1 LEVKRVK
8 KQVYTFFVGIILL
21 VLIIGVNP
29 GADVRGNAD
38 QMAALVTIPPQAF
51 LVKEIAGD
59 RFGVNALVSEDGSPH
74 SASMTPQ
81 KMKTVREA
89 DIYFR
94 VGTPIGFEVNNLKVF
109 RQENADM
116 PIKNTSK
123 GIVLKSLDE
132 HYGKPDYGNS
142 SDPGDKAIDN
152 HIWLSPANLKQM
164 ARNVYDGLKETD
176 PSGKDFYEKNL
187 NGLLEKISG
196 IQTKAEKLL
205 KDFEGRSFLAYHP
218 AWGYLGDEFK
228 IKQVTIQEG
237 GDKPGPQKIQEI
249 AKFAQEH
256 GIETIIASAQ
266 FSPSTAKMVADSFGG
281 RVASINPMEKE
292 ILEEIVELAKE
303 IALGYSNS

>member
-1 LEVKRVK
+1 MKEK
-8 KQVYTFFVGIILL
+8 KVIFIVGL
-21 VLIIGVNP
+21 VLTVLILTVSSGFEME
-29 GADVRGNAD
+29 GNDD
-38 QMAALVTIPPQAF
+38 QLEALVTIPPQAF
-51 LVKEIAGD
+51 LVGKIAGN
-59 RFGVNALVSEDGSPH
+59 RFEVNSLVAEDGSPH

-123 GIVLKSLDE
+123 GIMLKSLDE
-132 HYGKPDYGNS
+132 HYGKPNYGDS
-142 SDPGDKAIDN
+142 RDPGDKAIDN
-152 HIWLSPANLKQM
+152 HIWLSPANLKEM
-164 ARNVYDGLKETD
+164 ARNVCEGLKETD

-187 NGLLEKISG
+187 NELLEKISG
-196 IQTKAEKLL
+196 IQREAEKFL

-218 AWGYLGDEFK
+218 AWGYFGDEFK
-228 IKQVTIQEG
+228 LQQVAIQEG
-237 GDKPGPQKIQEI
+237 GDKPGPKKIQEI
-249 AKFAQEH
+249 AKFAREH

-266 FSPSTAKMVADSFGG
+266 FSPSTAKMVAGSFGG

-292 ILEEIVELAKE
+292 ILEEIVKLAKE
-303 IALGYSNS
+303 ISRGYSNN